1 MKHFWVHM
9 KLLFVV
15 AVWGFGWP
23 AGRVIALDVAPFA
36 ASWIRYVIA
45 VVLFLIYLRIS
56 DQWSIPTRG
65 EWKRIAWIGFFA
77 TCLYQA
83 FFMVGMKYTAAGDA
97 SLMITFN
104 PFFTAL
110 LAIVFLNEA
119 MHWRLGA
126 GITLGI
132 AGVFVLFL
140 YSPNV
145 DLPFAERAL
154 GDLLIAGAA
163 LAWAGNTI
171 QMKIAMTKP
180 ASDSTSCLSPL
191 QLTVW
196 SSVIGLLM
204 LTPIAAVETWMVG
217 MPSPSTNAWISIV
230 FLAIFST
237 VVSYVWFADG
247 ILAIGAGKTALY
259 VYLVPIF
266 GIFSGYL
273 LLDEK
278 LGASLFLA
286 FVLIVGGVALAQSKQ
301 TISEQ
306 PS

>member
-1 MKHFWVHM
+1 MKNLLVHM
-9 KLLFVV
+9 KLIFVV
-15 AVWGFGWP
+15 IVWGIGWP
-23 AGRVIALDVAPFA
+23 AGRVIAQDIAPFA
-36 ASWIRYVIA
+36 ASWIRYVVA
-45 VVLFLIYLRIS
+45 VALFVIYLKLS
-56 DQWSIPTRG
+56 NQWMIPTRG

-104 PFFTAL
+104 PFFTAV
-110 LAIVFLNEA
+110 LAIFFLNEA

-126 GITLGI
+126 GIALGL
-132 AGVFVLFL
+132 AGVTVLFL

-145 DLPFAERAL
+145 DIPFYERAL
-154 GDLLIAGAA
+154 GDALIAGAA
-163 LAWAGNTI
+163 FAWACNSI
-171 QMKIAMTKP
+171 QMKIAMTQP
-180 ASDSTSCLSPL
+180 AEDSDRCLSPL

-196 SSVIGLLM
+196 SSVIGLVM
-204 LTPIAAVETWMVG
+204 LTPIAAVETAVMG
-217 MPSPSTNAWISIV
+217 IPEPSFDGWVAIL

-247 ILAIGAGKTALY
+247 ILTIGAGKSSLY

-266 GIFSGYL
+266 GIYSGYL

-278 LGASLFLA
+278 LGASLLIA

-301 TISEQ
+301 PVVKEA
-306 PS
+306 

>member
-1 MKHFWVHM
+1 MKNLLVHM
-9 KLLFVV
+9 KLIFVV
-15 AVWGFGWP
+15 IVWGIGWP
-23 AGRVIALDVAPFA
+23 AGRVIAQDIAPFA
-36 ASWIRYVIA
+36 ASWIRYVVA
-45 VVLFLIYLRIS
+45 VALFVIYLKLS
-56 DQWSIPTRG
+56 NQWMIPTRG

-104 PFFTAL
+104 PFFTAV
-110 LAIVFLNEA
+110 LAIFFLNEA

-126 GITLGI
+126 GMALGL
-132 AGVFVLFL
+132 AGVTVLFL

-145 DLPFAERAL
+145 DIPFYERAL
-154 GDLLIAGAA
+154 GDALIAGAA
-163 LAWAGNTI
+163 FAWACNSI
-171 QMKIAMTKP
+171 QMKIAMTQP
-180 ASDSTSCLSPL
+180 AEDSDRCLSPL

-196 SSVIGLLM
+196 SSVIGLAM
-204 LTPIAAVETWMVG
+204 LTPIAAVETAVMG
-217 MPSPSTNAWISIV
+217 IPEPSFDGWVAIL

-247 ILAIGAGKTALY
+247 ILTIGAGKSALY

-266 GIFSGYL
+266 GIYSGYL

-278 LGASLFLA
+278 LGASLLIA

-301 TISEQ
+301 PVVKEA
-306 PS
+306 

>member
-1 MKHFWVHM
+1 MKNLLVHM
-9 KLLFVV
+9 KFIFVV
-15 AVWGFGWP
+15 IVWGIGWP
-23 AGRVIALDVAPFA
+23 AGRVIAQDIAPFA
-36 ASWIRYVIA
+36 ASWIRYVVA
-45 VVLFLIYLRIS
+45 VALFVIYLKLS
-56 DQWSIPTRG
+56 NHWMIPTRG

-104 PFFTAL
+104 PFFTAV
-110 LAIVFLNEA
+110 LAIFFLNEA

-126 GITLGI
+126 GIALGL
-132 AGVFVLFL
+132 AGVTVLFL

-145 DLPFAERAL
+145 DIPFYERAL
-154 GDLLIAGAA
+154 GDALIAGAA
-163 LAWAGNTI
+163 FAWACNSI
-171 QMKIAMTKP
+171 QMKIAMTQP
-180 ASDSTSCLSPL
+180 AEDSDRCLSPL

-196 SSVIGLLM
+196 SSVIGLVM
-204 LTPIAAVETWMVG
+204 LTPIAAVETAVMG
-217 MPSPSTNAWISIV
+217 IPEPSFDGWVAIL

-247 ILAIGAGKTALY
+247 ILTIGAGKSALY

-266 GIFSGYL
+266 GIYSGYL

-278 LGASLFLA
+278 LGASLLIA

-301 TISEQ
+301 PVVKEA
-306 PS
+306 

>member
-1 MKHFWVHM
+1 M
-9 KLLFVV
+9 KLIFVV
-15 AVWGFGWP
+15 IVWGIGWP
-23 AGRVIALDVAPFA
+23 AGRVIAQDIAPFA
-36 ASWIRYVIA
+36 ASWIRYVVA
-45 VVLFLIYLRIS
+45 VALFVIYLKLS
-56 DQWSIPTRG
+56 NQWMIPTRG

-104 PFFTAL
+104 PFFTAV
-110 LAIVFLNEA
+110 LAIFFLNEA

-126 GITLGI
+126 GIALGL
-132 AGVFVLFL
+132 AGVTVLFL

-145 DLPFAERAL
+145 DIPFYERAL
-154 GDLLIAGAA
+154 GDALIAGAA
-163 LAWAGNTI
+163 FAWACNSI
-171 QMKIAMTKP
+171 QMKIAMTQP
-180 ASDSTSCLSPL
+180 AEDSDRCLSPL

-196 SSVIGLLM
+196 SSVIGLVM
-204 LTPIAAVETWMVG
+204 LTPIAAVETAVMG
-217 MPSPSTNAWISIV
+217 IPEPSFDGWVAIL

-247 ILAIGAGKTALY
+247 ILTIGAGKSALY

-266 GIFSGYL
+266 GIYSGYL

-278 LGASLFLA
+278 LGASLLIA

-301 TISEQ
+301 PVVKEA
-306 PS
+306 

>member
-1 MKHFWVHM
+1 MKNLLVHM
-9 KLLFVV
+9 KLIFVV
-15 AVWGFGWP
+15 IVWGIGWP
-23 AGRVIALDVAPFA
+23 AGRVIAQDIAPFA
-36 ASWIRYVIA
+36 ASWIRYVVA
-45 VVLFLIYLRIS
+45 VALFVIYLKLS
-56 DQWSIPTRG
+56 SQWMIPTRG

-104 PFFTAL
+104 PFFTAV
-110 LAIVFLNEA
+110 LAIFFLNEA

-126 GITLGI
+126 GIALGL
-132 AGVFVLFL
+132 AGVTVLFL

-145 DLPFAERAL
+145 DIPFYERAL
-154 GDLLIAGAA
+154 GDALIAGAA
-163 LAWAGNTI
+163 FAWACNSI
-171 QMKIAMTKP
+171 QMKIAMTQP
-180 ASDSTSCLSPL
+180 AEDSDRCLSPL

-196 SSVIGLLM
+196 SSVIGLVM
-204 LTPIAAVETWMVG
+204 LTPIAAVETAVMG
-217 MPSPSTNAWISIV
+217 IPEPSFDGWIAIL

-247 ILAIGAGKTALY
+247 ILTIGAGKSALY

-266 GIFSGYL
+266 GIYSGYL

-278 LGASLFLA
+278 LGASLLIA

-301 TISEQ
+301 PVAKEA
-306 PS
+306 

>member
-1 MKHFWVHM
+1 MKNLLVHM
-9 KLLFVV
+9 KLIFVV
-15 AVWGFGWP
+15 IVWGIGWP
-23 AGRVIALDVAPFA
+23 AGRVIAQDIAPFA
-36 ASWIRYVIA
+36 ASWIRYVVA
-45 VVLFLIYLRIS
+45 VALFVVYLKLS
-56 DQWSIPTRG
+56 NQWMVPTRG

-104 PFFTAL
+104 PFFTAV
-110 LAIVFLNEA
+110 LAIFFLNEA

-126 GITLGI
+126 GMALGL
-132 AGVFVLFL
+132 AGVTVLFL

-145 DLPFAERAL
+145 DIPFYERAL
-154 GDLLIAGAA
+154 GDALIAGAA
-163 LAWAGNTI
+163 FAWACNSI
-171 QMKIAMTKP
+171 QMKIAMTQP
-180 ASDSTSCLSPL
+180 AEDSDRCLSPL

-196 SSVIGLLM
+196 SSVIGLAM
-204 LTPIAAVETWMVG
+204 LTPIAAVETAVMG
-217 MPSPSTNAWISIV
+217 IPEPSFDGWVAIL

-247 ILAIGAGKTALY
+247 ILTIGAGKSALY

-266 GIFSGYL
+266 GIYSGYL

-278 LGASLFLA
+278 LGASLLIA

-301 TISEQ
+301 PVVKEA
-306 PS
+306 

>member
-1 MKHFWVHM
+1 MKNLLVHL
-9 KLLFVV
+9 KLIFVV
-15 AVWGFGWP
+15 IVWGVGWP
-23 AGRVIALDVAPFA
+23 AGRVIAQDIAPFA
-36 ASWIRYVIA
+36 ASWIRYVVA
-45 VVLFLIYLRIS
+45 VALFILYLRFS
-56 DQWSIPTRG
+56 NQWMIPTRG

-104 PFFTAL
+104 PFFTAV
-110 LAIVFLNEA
+110 LAIFFLNEA

-126 GITLGI
+126 GIALGL
-132 AGVFVLFL
+132 AGVTVLFL

-145 DLPFAERAL
+145 DIPFYERAL
-154 GDLLIAGAA
+154 GDALIAGAA
-163 LAWAGNTI
+163 FAWACNSI
-171 QMKIAMTKP
+171 QMKIAMTQP
-180 ASDSTSCLSPL
+180 AEDSERCLSPL

-196 SSVIGLLM
+196 SSVIGLVM
-204 LTPIAAVETWMVG
+204 LTPIAAVETAVMG
-217 MPSPSTNAWISIV
+217 IPEPSFDGWVAIL
-230 FLAIFST
+230 FLAVFST

-247 ILAIGAGKTALY
+247 ILTIGAGKSALY

-266 GIFSGYL
+266 GIYSGYL

-278 LGASLFLA
+278 LGASLLIA

-301 TISEQ
+301 PAGKEA
-306 PS
+306 

>member
-1 MKHFWVHM
+1 MKNLLVHM
-9 KLLFVV
+9 KLIFVV
-15 AVWGFGWP
+15 IVWGFGWP
-23 AGRVIALDVAPFA
+23 AGRVIAQDIAPFA
-36 ASWIRYVIA
+36 ASWIRYVVA
-45 VVLFLIYLRIS
+45 VALFVIYLKLS
-56 DQWSIPTRG
+56 SQWMIPTRG

-104 PFFTAL
+104 PFFTAV
-110 LAIVFLNEA
+110 LAIFFLNEA

-126 GITLGI
+126 GIALGL
-132 AGVFVLFL
+132 AGVSVLFL

-145 DLPFAERAL
+145 DIPFYERAL
-154 GDLLIAGAA
+154 GDVLIAGAA
-163 LAWAGNTI
+163 FAWACNSI
-171 QMKIAMTKP
+171 QMKIAMTEP
-180 ASDSTSCLSPL
+180 AVDSDRCLSPL

-196 SSVIGLLM
+196 SSVIGLVM
-204 LTPIAAVETWMVG
+204 LTPIAAVETAVMG
-217 MPSPSTNAWISIV
+217 IPEPSFDGWVAIL

-247 ILAIGAGKTALY
+247 ILTIGAGKSALY

-266 GIFSGYL
+266 GIYSGYL

-278 LGASLFLA
+278 LGASLLVA
-286 FVLIVGGVALAQSKQ
+286 FMLIVGGVALAQSKQ
-301 TISEQ
+301 HAVKEA
-306 PS
+306 

>member
-1 MKHFWVHM
+1 MKNLLVHM
-9 KLLFVV
+9 KLIFVV
-15 AVWGFGWP
+15 IVWGIGWP
-23 AGRVIALDVAPFA
+23 AGRVIAQDIAPFA
-36 ASWIRYVIA
+36 ASWIRYVVA
-45 VVLFLIYLRIS
+45 VALFVVYLKLS
-56 DQWSIPTRG
+56 NQWMVPTRG

-104 PFFTAL
+104 PFFTAV
-110 LAIVFLNEA
+110 LAIFFLHEA

-126 GITLGI
+126 GMALGL
-132 AGVFVLFL
+132 AGVTVLFL

-145 DLPFAERAL
+145 DIPFYERAL
-154 GDLLIAGAA
+154 GDALIAGAA
-163 LAWAGNTI
+163 FAWACNSI
-171 QMKIAMTKP
+171 QMKIAMTQP
-180 ASDSTSCLSPL
+180 AEDSDRCLSPL

-196 SSVIGLLM
+196 SSVIGLVM
-204 LTPIAAVETWMVG
+204 LTPIAAVETAVMG
-217 MPSPSTNAWISIV
+217 IPEPSFDGWVAIL

-247 ILAIGAGKTALY
+247 ILTIGAGKSALY

-266 GIFSGYL
+266 GIYSGYL

-278 LGASLFLA
+278 LGASLLIA

-301 TISEQ
+301 PVVKEA
-306 PS
+306 

>member
-1 MKHFWVHM
+1 M
-9 KLLFVV
+9 KLIFVV
-15 AVWGFGWP
+15 IVWGIGWP
-23 AGRVIALDVAPFA
+23 AGRVIAQDIAPFA
-36 ASWIRYVIA
+36 ASWIRYVVA
-45 VVLFLIYLRIS
+45 VALFVIYLKLS
-56 DQWSIPTRG
+56 NQWMIPTRG

-104 PFFTAL
+104 PFFTPV
-110 LAIVFLNEA
+110 LAIFFLNEA

-126 GITLGI
+126 GIALGL
-132 AGVFVLFL
+132 AGVTVLFL

-145 DLPFAERAL
+145 DIPFYERAL
-154 GDLLIAGAA
+154 GDALIAGAA
-163 LAWAGNTI
+163 FAWACNSI
-171 QMKIAMTKP
+171 QMKIAMTQP
-180 ASDSTSCLSPL
+180 AEDSDRCLSPL

-196 SSVIGLLM
+196 SSVIGLVM
-204 LTPIAAVETWMVG
+204 LTPIAAVETAVMG
-217 MPSPSTNAWISIV
+217 IPEPSFDGWVAIL

-247 ILAIGAGKTALY
+247 ILTIGAGKSALY

-266 GIFSGYL
+266 GIYSGYL

-278 LGASLFLA
+278 LGASLLIA

-301 TISEQ
+301 PVVKEA
-306 PS
+306 

>member
-1 MKHFWVHM
+1 MKNLLVHM
-9 KLLFVV
+9 KLIFVV
-15 AVWGFGWP
+15 IVWGIGWP
-23 AGRVIALDVAPFA
+23 AGRVIAQDIAPFA
-36 ASWIRYVIA
+36 ASWIRYVVA
-45 VVLFLIYLRIS
+45 VALFVIYLKLS
-56 DQWSIPTRG
+56 NQWMIPTRG

-104 PFFTAL
+104 PFFTAV
-110 LAIVFLNEA
+110 LAIFFLNEA

-126 GITLGI
+126 GIALGL
-132 AGVFVLFL
+132 AGVTVLFL

-145 DLPFAERAL
+145 DIPFYERAL
-154 GDLLIAGAA
+154 GDALIAGAA
-163 LAWAGNTI
+163 FSWACNSI
-171 QMKIAMTKP
+171 QMKIAMTQP
-180 ASDSTSCLSPL
+180 AEDSDRCLSPL

-196 SSVIGLLM
+196 SSVIGLVM
-204 LTPIAAVETWMVG
+204 LTPIAAVETAVMG
-217 MPSPSTNAWISIV
+217 IPEPSFDGWVAIL

-247 ILAIGAGKTALY
+247 ILTIGAGKSALY

-266 GIFSGYL
+266 GIYSGYL

-278 LGASLFLA
+278 LGASLLIA

-301 TISEQ
+301 PVVKEA
-306 PS
+306 

>member
-1 MKHFWVHM
+1 MKNLLVHM
-9 KLLFVV
+9 KLIFVV
-15 AVWGFGWP
+15 IVWGIGWP
-23 AGRVIALDVAPFA
+23 AGRVIAQDIAPFA
-36 ASWIRYVIA
+36 ASWIRYVVA
-45 VVLFLIYLRIS
+45 VALFVVYLKLS
-56 DQWSIPTRG
+56 NQWMVPTRG

-104 PFFTAL
+104 PFFTAV
-110 LAIVFLNEA
+110 LAIFFLNEA

-126 GITLGI
+126 GMALGL
-132 AGVFVLFL
+132 AGVTVLFL

-145 DLPFAERAL
+145 DIPFYERAL
-154 GDLLIAGAA
+154 GDALIAGAA
-163 LAWAGNTI
+163 FAWACNSI
-171 QMKIAMTKP
+171 QMKIAMTQP
-180 ASDSTSCLSPL
+180 AEDSDRCLSPL

-196 SSVIGLLM
+196 SSVIGLVM
-204 LTPIAAVETWMVG
+204 LTPIAAVETAVMG
-217 MPSPSTNAWISIV
+217 IPEPSFDGWVAIL

-247 ILAIGAGKTALY
+247 ILTIGAGKSALY

-266 GIFSGYL
+266 GIYSGYL

-278 LGASLFLA
+278 LGASLLIA

-301 TISEQ
+301 PVVKEA
-306 PS
+306 

>member
-1 MKHFWVHM
+1 M
-9 KLLFVV
+9 KLIFVV
-15 AVWGFGWP
+15 IVWGFGWP
-23 AGRVIALDVAPFA
+23 AGRVIAQDIAPFA
-36 ASWIRYVIA
+36 ASWIRYVVA
-45 VVLFLIYLRIS
+45 VALFVIYLKLS
-56 DQWSIPTRG
+56 SQWMIPTRG

-104 PFFTAL
+104 PFFTAV
-110 LAIVFLNEA
+110 LAIFFLNEA

-126 GITLGI
+126 GIALGL
-132 AGVFVLFL
+132 AGVTVLFL

-145 DLPFAERAL
+145 DIPFYERAL
-154 GDLLIAGAA
+154 GDVLIAGAA
-163 LAWAGNTI
+163 FAWACNSI
-171 QMKIAMTKP
+171 QMKIAMTEP
-180 ASDSTSCLSPL
+180 AVDSDRCLSPL

-196 SSVIGLLM
+196 SSVIGLVM
-204 LTPIAAVETWMVG
+204 LTPIAAVETAVMGVPE
-217 MPSPSTNAWISIV
+217 PSFDGWVAIL

-247 ILAIGAGKTALY
+247 ILTIGAGKSALY

-266 GIFSGYL
+266 GIYSGYL

-278 LGASLFLA
+278 LGASLLVA
-286 FVLIVGGVALAQSKQ
+286 FVLIVGGVALAQ
-301 TISEQ
+301 
-306 PS
+306 

>member
-1 MKHFWVHM
+1 MKNLLVHM
-9 KLLFVV
+9 KLIFVV
-15 AVWGFGWP
+15 IVWGIGWP
-23 AGRVIALDVAPFA
+23 AGRVIAQDIAPFA
-36 ASWIRYVIA
+36 ASWIRYVVA
-45 VVLFLIYLRIS
+45 VALFVIYLKLS
-56 DQWSIPTRG
+56 NQWMIPTRG

-104 PFFTAL
+104 PFFTAV
-110 LAIVFLNEA
+110 LAIFFLNEA

-126 GITLGI
+126 GIALGL
-132 AGVFVLFL
+132 AGVTVLFL

-145 DLPFAERAL
+145 DIPFYERAL
-154 GDLLIAGAA
+154 GDALIAGAA
-163 LAWAGNTI
+163 FAWACNSI
-171 QMKIAMTKP
+171 QMKIAMTQP
-180 ASDSTSCLSPL
+180 AEDSDRCLSPL

-196 SSVIGLLM
+196 SSVIGLVM
-204 LTPIAAVETWMVG
+204 LTPIAAVETAVMG
-217 MPSPSTNAWISIV
+217 IPEPSFDGWVAIL

-247 ILAIGAGKTALY
+247 ILTIGAGKSALY

-266 GIFSGYL
+266 GIYSGYL

-278 LGASLFLA
+278 LGASLLIA

-301 TISEQ
+301 PVVKEA
-306 PS
+306 

>member
-1 MKHFWVHM
+1 MKNLLVHM
-9 KLLFVV
+9 KLIFVV
-15 AVWGFGWP
+15 IVWGFGWP
-23 AGRVIALDVAPFA
+23 AGRVIAQDIAPFA
-36 ASWIRYVIA
+36 ASWIRYIVA
-45 VVLFLIYLRIS
+45 VALFVIYLKLS
-56 DQWSIPTRG
+56 SQWMIPTRG

-104 PFFTAL
+104 PFFTAV
-110 LAIVFLNEA
+110 LAIFFLNEA

-126 GITLGI
+126 GIALGL
-132 AGVFVLFL
+132 AGVTVLFL

-145 DLPFAERAL
+145 DIPFYERVL
-154 GDLLIAGAA
+154 GDVLIAGAA
-163 LAWAGNTI
+163 FAWACNSI
-171 QMKIAMTKP
+171 QMKIAMTEP
-180 ASDSTSCLSPL
+180 AVDSDRCLSPL

-196 SSVIGLLM
+196 SSVIGLVM
-204 LTPIAAVETWMVG
+204 LTPIAAVETAVMG
-217 MPSPSTNAWISIV
+217 IPEPSFDGWVAIL

-247 ILAIGAGKTALY
+247 ILTIGAGKSALY

-266 GIFSGYL
+266 GIYSGYL

-278 LGASLFLA
+278 LGASLLVA

-301 TISEQ
+301 HAVKEA
-306 PS
+306 

>member
-1 MKHFWVHM
+1 MKNLLVHM
-9 KLLFVV
+9 KLIFVV
-15 AVWGFGWP
+15 IVWGIGWP
-23 AGRVIALDVAPFA
+23 AGRVIAQDIAPFA
-36 ASWIRYVIA
+36 ASWIRYVVA
-45 VVLFLIYLRIS
+45 VALFVVYLKLS
-56 DQWSIPTRG
+56 NQWMVPTRG

-104 PFFTAL
+104 PFFTAV
-110 LAIVFLNEA
+110 LAIYFLNEA

-126 GITLGI
+126 GMALGL
-132 AGVFVLFL
+132 AGVTVLFL

-145 DLPFAERAL
+145 DIPFYERAL
-154 GDLLIAGAA
+154 GDALIAGAA
-163 LAWAGNTI
+163 FAWACNSI
-171 QMKIAMTKP
+171 QMKIAMTQP
-180 ASDSTSCLSPL
+180 AEDSDRCLSPL

-196 SSVIGLLM
+196 SSVIGLVM
-204 LTPIAAVETWMVG
+204 LTPIAAVETAVMG
-217 MPSPSTNAWISIV
+217 IPEPSFDGWVAIL

-247 ILAIGAGKTALY
+247 ILTIGAGKSALY

-266 GIFSGYL
+266 GIYSGYL

-278 LGASLFLA
+278 LGASLLIA

-301 TISEQ
+301 PVVKEA
-306 PS
+306 

>member
-1 MKHFWVHM
+1 MKNLLVHM
-9 KLLFVV
+9 KLIFVV
-15 AVWGFGWP
+15 IVWGFGWP
-23 AGRVIALDVAPFA
+23 AGRVIAQDIAPFA
-36 ASWIRYVIA
+36 ASWIRYIVA
-45 VVLFLIYLRIS
+45 VALFVIYLKLS
-56 DQWSIPTRG
+56 SQWMIPTRG

-104 PFFTAL
+104 PFFTAV
-110 LAIVFLNEA
+110 LAIFFLNEA

-126 GITLGI
+126 GIALGL
-132 AGVFVLFL
+132 AGVTVLFL

-145 DLPFAERAL
+145 DIPFYERAL
-154 GDLLIAGAA
+154 GDVLIAGAA
-163 LAWAGNTI
+163 FAWACNSI
-171 QMKIAMTKP
+171 QMKIAMTEP
-180 ASDSTSCLSPL
+180 AVDSDRCLSPL

-196 SSVIGLLM
+196 SSVIGLVM
-204 LTPIAAVETWMVG
+204 LTPIAAVETAVMG
-217 MPSPSTNAWISIV
+217 IPEPSFDGWVAIL

-247 ILAIGAGKTALY
+247 ILTIGAGKSALY

-266 GIFSGYL
+266 GIYSGYL

-278 LGASLFLA
+278 LGASLLVA

-301 TISEQ
+301 HAVKEA
-306 PS
+306 

>member
-1 MKHFWVHM
+1 MKNLLVHM
-9 KLLFVV
+9 KLIFVV
-15 AVWGFGWP
+15 IVWGIGWP
-23 AGRVIALDVAPFA
+23 AGRVIAQDIAPFA
-36 ASWIRYVIA
+36 ASWIRYVVA
-45 VVLFLIYLRIS
+45 VALFVIYLKLS
-56 DQWSIPTRG
+56 NQWMIPTRG

-104 PFFTAL
+104 PFFTAV
-110 LAIVFLNEA
+110 LAIFFLNEA

-126 GITLGI
+126 GIALGL
-132 AGVFVLFL
+132 AGVTVLFL

-145 DLPFAERAL
+145 DIPFYERAL
-154 GDLLIAGAA
+154 GDALIAGAA
-163 LAWAGNTI
+163 FAWACNSI
-171 QMKIAMTKP
+171 QMKIAMTQP
-180 ASDSTSCLSPL
+180 AEDSDRCLSPL

-196 SSVIGLLM
+196 SSVIGLVM
-204 LTPIAAVETWMVG
+204 LTPIAAVETAVMG
-217 MPSPSTNAWISIV
+217 IPEPSFDGWVAIL

-247 ILAIGAGKTALY
+247 ILTIGAGKSALY

-266 GIFSGYL
+266 GIYSGYL

-278 LGASLFLA
+278 LGASLLVA

-301 TISEQ
+301 PVVKEA
-306 PS
+306 

>member
-1 MKHFWVHM
+1 MKNLLVHM
-9 KLLFVV
+9 KLIFVV
-15 AVWGFGWP
+15 IVWGIGWP
-23 AGRVIALDVAPFA
+23 AGRVIAQDIAPFA
-36 ASWIRYVIA
+36 ASWIRYVVA
-45 VVLFLIYLRIS
+45 VALFVIYLKLS
-56 DQWSIPTRG
+56 NQWMIPTRG

-104 PFFTAL
+104 PFFTAV
-110 LAIVFLNEA
+110 LAIFFLNEA
-119 MHWRLGA
+119 IHWRLGA
-126 GITLGI
+126 GIALGL
-132 AGVFVLFL
+132 AGVTVLFL

-145 DLPFAERAL
+145 DIPFYERAL
-154 GDLLIAGAA
+154 GDALIAGAA
-163 LAWAGNTI
+163 FAWACNSI
-171 QMKIAMTKP
+171 QMKIAMTQP
-180 ASDSTSCLSPL
+180 AEDSDRCLSPL

-196 SSVIGLLM
+196 SSVIGLVM
-204 LTPIAAVETWMVG
+204 LTPIAAVETAVMG
-217 MPSPSTNAWISIV
+217 IPEPSFDGWVAIL

-247 ILAIGAGKTALY
+247 ILTIGAGKSALY

-266 GIFSGYL
+266 GIYSGYL

-278 LGASLFLA
+278 LGASLLIA

-301 TISEQ
+301 PVVKEA
-306 PS
+306 

>member
-1 MKHFWVHM
+1 MKNLLVHM
-9 KLLFVV
+9 KLIFVV
-15 AVWGFGWP
+15 IVWGIGWP
-23 AGRVIALDVAPFA
+23 AGRVIAQDIATFA
-36 ASWIRYVIA
+36 ASWIRYVVA
-45 VVLFLIYLRIS
+45 VALFVIYLKLS
-56 DQWSIPTRG
+56 NQWMIPTRG

-77 TCLYQA
+77 TCLYKA

-104 PFFTAL
+104 PFFTAV
-110 LAIVFLNEA
+110 LAIFFLNEA

-126 GITLGI
+126 GIALGL
-132 AGVFVLFL
+132 AGVTVLFL

-145 DLPFAERAL
+145 DIPFYERAL
-154 GDLLIAGAA
+154 GDALIAGAA
-163 LAWAGNTI
+163 FAWACNSI
-171 QMKIAMTKP
+171 QMKIAMTQP
-180 ASDSTSCLSPL
+180 AEDSDRCLSPL

-196 SSVIGLLM
+196 SSVIGLVM
-204 LTPIAAVETWMVG
+204 LTPIAAVETAVMG
-217 MPSPSTNAWISIV
+217 IPEPSFDGWVAIL

-247 ILAIGAGKTALY
+247 ILTIGAGKSALY

-266 GIFSGYL
+266 GIYSGYL

-278 LGASLFLA
+278 LGASLLIA

-301 TISEQ
+301 PVVKEA
-306 PS
+306 